1 MIYIFENKLLLNICL
16 FIYNKFLILW
26 VFFIGN
32 KGFRYEILDLFFEKI
47 FYYDD
52 IILIEILRVW
62 YFSNKI
68 LLN

>member
-1 MIYIFENKLLLNICL
+1 MG
-16 FIYNKFLILW
+16 

-68 LLN
+68 L